1 MRKIVFIV
9 GILFS
14 TLLVS
19 AQTAGNDGFYPG
31 WYVGGNLGTS
41 WLAGERIDNF
51 SNNPDSRYSLGR
63 NSGSMFRAEI
73 GYNYSPVWGI
83 RGFAGF
89 TQNHWPEA
97 TLYYKEVI
105 SFASKY
111 VTGDVM
117 MNISNY
123 LEGQNL
129 ARSFDFL
136 AFAGTGIH
144 YRNKISEN
152 DSGLLTL
159 IGRLGAQTNF
169 MMNEYMDLKAIFD
182 LNIVGDRYNGFQA
195 GCKLDLVPSLTVG
208 LTYYLDISRFQSFF
222 NIK

>member
-9 GILFS
+9 SILFS

-136 AFAGTGIH
+136 AFAGTGFH
-144 YRNKISEN
+144 FRNRMTRN
-152 DSGLLTL
+152 GAGLFSM

-169 MMNEYMDLKAIFD
+169 ILNEYVDLKAIFE
-182 LNIVGDRYNGFQA
+182 LNIVDDNYNGFEM
-195 GCKLDLVPSLTVG
+195 GSKLDIMPALSVG
-208 LTYYLDISRFQSFF
+208 LTYYIDFSRFQSYF
-222 NIK
+222 K